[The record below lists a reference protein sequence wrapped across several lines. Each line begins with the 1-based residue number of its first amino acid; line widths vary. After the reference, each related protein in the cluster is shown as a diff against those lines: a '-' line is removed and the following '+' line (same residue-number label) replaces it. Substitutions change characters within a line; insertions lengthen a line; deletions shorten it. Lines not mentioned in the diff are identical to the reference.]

1 MFGDRLL
8 YHESYA
14 GTSGKNSA
22 LKGEMNVKRDTGI
35 NRRLRAILRL
45 NGISA
50 AEAARRCGM
59 SYESFYRAVSG
70 LRPIYADELS
80 AFAAAADT
88 DPLRLLGWS
97 GC

>member
-1 MFGDRLL
+1 M
-8 YHESYA
+8 
-14 GTSGKNSA
+14 
-22 LKGEMNVKRDTGI
+22 KRDARI

-45 NGISA
+45 NGISV

-59 SYESFYRAVSG
+59 SYPNFYRAVSG

-80 AFAAAADT
+80 AFAAAAET
-88 DPLRLLGWS
+88 DPLRLLGWN

>member
-1 MFGDRLL
+1 M
-8 YHESYA
+8 
-14 GTSGKNSA
+14 
-22 LKGEMNVKRDTGI
+22 KRDTRI

-45 NGISA
+45 NGISV
-50 AEAARRCGM
+50 AEAARRSGM
-59 SYESFYRAVSG
+59 SYDSFYRAVSG

-88 DPLRLLGWS
+88 DPLRLLGWN